1 MLEWKDKVD
10 RSCIDR
16 LKAFQNPP
24 SLIGHIMEMVMT
36 LIGKRLPSQRFD
48 QMDSY
53 PTRDEQSGHFSASS
67 SSTKMARKSEL
78 TLQLNINLVSCSII
92 NS

>member
-1 MLEWKDKVD
+1 MMSSCWLLPQVLHWKDQVD

-36 LIGKRLPSQRFD
+36 LIGKRLPSQRLD
-48 QMDSY
+48 QIDAY
-53 PTRDEQSGHFSASS
+53 PSHDGQSGHFSAGS
-67 SSTKMARKSEL
+67 SSTKMANVRKSEL
-78 TLQLNINLVSCSII
+78 ASG
-92 NS
+92 